1 MPRSHSPDRWQQ
13 LTQTEMERFY
23 LSILAIFFFNIIQ
36 GQNIEQSIDSLMAK
50 QSWSDKPGIE
60 IFIKKKSEVL
70 YHKAFGI
77 SDLESKNE
85 LEINSVYDIASV
97 SKEFTA
103 ISILQLVE
111 RKQLEL
117 TDDIRKFIPDFPTQ
131 ENIITIENLLTHTS
145 GIKRHTNINWAENEA
160 SKEFKKSIDVINYF
174 KQDSLDFPPNQRHSY
189 VNMNYIL
196 LGHIIE
202 KISGKTYEEYI
213 RKNIFEP
220 LNMSN
225 TFFPKVGQNITNKP
239 KGYETENN
247 QFVLHRPHSY
257 TQSKGPGA
265 IHSTAKDLA
274 KWYEGLSTFKVIS
287 KESLYKAWQ
296 PYKVNNIELSNYG
309 YGFYTDKK
317 FGKLTV
323 FHNGFTFGYS
333 TSDLYFP
340 EDDLLI
346 LVFSNVSD
354 INTINTNTIIFDIAS
369 SIYQNAVP
377 KLTAE
382 MLDSYVGSYKM
393 EEGFGAKVYREGMQ
407 LLISVDGGKADK
419 LFPETK
425 TQFMVKDFPAKAEF
439 IPSSN
444 GGKMGIVLSMG
455 PNRFSGTKE

>member
-1 MPRSHSPDRWQQ
+1 
-13 LTQTEMERFY
+13 MERFY
-23 LSILAIFFFNIIQ
+23 LSILAILFFNIIQ
-36 GQNIEQSIDSLMAK
+36 GQNIEQSIDSLIAK
-50 QSWSDKPGIE
+50 QSWSNNPGVE
-60 IFIKKKSEVL
+60 IFVKKKSEVL

-77 SDLESKNE
+77 SDLESKNK
-85 LEINSVYDIASV
+85 LEINSIYDIASV

-131 ENIITIENLLTHTS
+131 ENIITIENLLSHTS
-145 GIKRHTNINWAENEA
+145 GIKRHTNISWAENEA
-160 SKEFKKSIDVINYF
+160 SKKFKKSIEVINYF
-174 KQDSLDFPPNQRHSY
+174 KQDSLDFLPNERHSY

-213 RKNIFEP
+213 RKNIFKP

-225 TFFPKVGQNITNKP
+225 TFFPKDGQNITNKP
-239 KGYETENN
+239 KGYETENDK
-247 QFVLHRPHSY
+247 FVIHRPHSY
-257 TQSKGPGA
+257 SQSKGPGA

-274 KWYEGLSTFKVIS
+274 KWYEGLSTFKIIS

-296 PYKVNNIELSNYG
+296 PFKVNDIELSNYG

-317 FGKLTV
+317 FGKLAV

-354 INTINTNTIIFDIAS
+354 ISTINTNTIIFDIAS
-369 SIYQNAVP
+369 TIYQNTIP
-377 KLTAE
+377 KLTTE
-382 MLDSYVGSYKM
+382 ILDNYVGTYKM
-393 EEGFGAKVYREGMQ
+393 KEGFGAKVYREEMQ
-407 LLISVDGGKADK
+407 LLISVDGAKADK
-419 LFPETK
+419 LFPETR
-425 TQFMVKDFPAKAEF
+425 TLFMVKDFPAKAEF
-439 IPSSN
+439 IPSTN

-455 PNRFSGTKE
+455 PNRFEGIKE

>member
-1 MPRSHSPDRWQQ
+1 
-13 LTQTEMERFY
+13 MERFY
-23 LSILAIFFFNIIQ
+23 LSIFTIFFLNIVQ

-50 QSWSDKPGIE
+50 QSWNDKPGVE
-60 IFIKKKSEVL
+60 IFVKNKSKVL

-77 SDLESKNE
+77 ADLESKNK

-117 TDDIRKFIPDFPTQ
+117 NDDIRKFIPDFPTQ

-145 GIKRHTNINWAENEA
+145 GIKRHTDLNWAENEA

-174 KQDSLDFPPNQRHSY
+174 KQDSLDFLPNQRHSY

-225 TFFPKVGQNITNKP
+225 TFFPKDGQNITNKP
-239 KGYETENN
+239 KGYEKENN
-247 QFVLHRPHSY
+247 DFVPHRPHSY
-257 TQSKGPGA
+257 SQSKGPGA
-265 IHSTAKDLA
+265 IHSTANDLA
-274 KWYEGLSTFKVIS
+274 KWYEGLATFKIIS

-296 PYKVNNIELSNYG
+296 PYRVNDIELSNYG

-317 FGKLTV
+317 FGKFAV
-323 FHNGFTFGYS
+323 FHNGFIFGYS

-340 EDDLLI
+340 EDDVLI

-354 INTINTNTIIFDIAS
+354 LNTINTNTIIFDIAS
-369 SIYQNAVP
+369 IIYQSAVP

-382 MLDSYVGSYKM
+382 LLDTYVGNYKM
-393 EEGFGAKVYREGMQ
+393 KEGFGAKVYREGMQ
-407 LLISVDGGKADK
+407 LIIAVDGGKADK
-419 LFPETK
+419 LFPETN
-425 TQFMVKDFPAKAEF
+425 TLFMVKDFPAKAEF
-439 IPSSN
+439 IPSTN

-455 PNRFSGTKE
+455 PNRFEGAKE

>member
-1 MPRSHSPDRWQQ
+1 
-13 LTQTEMERFY
+13 
-23 LSILAIFFFNIIQ
+23 
-36 GQNIEQSIDSLMAK
+36 MAK
-50 QSWSDKPGIE
+50 QSWNDKPGVE
-60 IFIKKKSEVL
+60 IFVKNKSKVL

-77 SDLESKNE
+77 ADLESKNK

-145 GIKRHTNINWAENEA
+145 GIKRHTDLNWAENEA

-174 KQDSLDFPPNQRHSY
+174 KQDSLDFLPNQKHSY

-225 TFFPKVGQNITNKP
+225 TFFPKDGQNITNKP
-239 KGYETENN
+239 KGYEKENN
-247 QFVLHRPHSY
+247 DFVPHRPHSY
-257 TQSKGPGA
+257 SQSKGPGA
-265 IHSTAKDLA
+265 IHSTANDLA
-274 KWYEGLSTFKVIS
+274 KWYEGLATFKIIS

-296 PYKVNNIELSNYG
+296 PYRVNDIELSNYG

-317 FGKLTV
+317 FGKFAV
-323 FHNGFTFGYS
+323 FHNGFIFGYS

-340 EDDLLI
+340 EDDVLI

-354 INTINTNTIIFDIAS
+354 LNTINTNTIIFDIAS
-369 SIYQNAVP
+369 IIYQSAVP

-382 MLDSYVGSYKM
+382 LLDTYVGNYKM
-393 EEGFGAKVYREGMQ
+393 KEGFGAKVYREGMQ
-407 LLISVDGGKADK
+407 LIIAVDGGKADK
-419 LFPETK
+419 LFPETN
-425 TQFMVKDFPAKAEF
+425 TLFMVKDFPAKAEF
-439 IPSSN
+439 IPSTN

-455 PNRFSGTKE
+455 PNRFEGAKE